1 MTTESLLD
9 RWGAGWRGPLLAALL
24 AMIAGLPGVLAV
36 PPLDR
41 DESRFAEASAQMLET
56 GDFVSIHFQAAPRF
70 KKPVGIYW
78 LQAAAVK
85 TLSQVEDRAIW
96 AYRVPSLLGV
106 MLAAGAC
113 VWGAAAFLRPGN
125 ALVAGALMASSFML
139 STEASIAATDAVLC
153 GTTTLAMAAL
163 GRLYLAERGGPPAGR
178 RARPLFW
185 GALALAILVK
195 GPIAPMVVALTL
207 AALSLWERRVS
218 WVGRLGWGWGLIV
231 LAAVLGPWALA
242 ITVATDGAF
251 WGAAVG
257 SDLAPKLTGEA
268 EGHGAPP
275 GYYLLLAPLLLFPA
289 TLLLPAGAVGA
300 WRARGEPA
308 VRFALCW
315 LIPSWLVFEAAP
327 TKLVHYTLPLYGALA
342 WLMARS
348 LEGVGADPPP
358 TDGPRVRAIGA
369 GLVVVVG
376 IVFAIAAPVAMAR
389 LGDFSGAAWAFA
401 AGLLFL
407 LAASAGAVL
416 LGRRRAAAA
425 ALAASVAGALGH
437 GALVG
442 GVLPSLRPLWLST
455 AAARDLAGAGASPWQ
470 GVVPG
475 PVTVAGYAEP
485 SLVFLLGAD
494 TELAGPDEA
503 ADAIAEGR
511 PAIVEGRDEAAFR
524 AALTEQG
531 LRAAPIGVVSG
542 LDYSN
547 GRTDIL
553 RLYRPP
559 PTK

>member
-1 MTTESLLD
+1 
-9 RWGAGWRGPLLAALL
+9 LAAAVL
-24 AMIAGLPGVLAV
+24 ALIAGLPGALAV

-41 DESRFAEASAQMLET
+41 DESRFAEATAQMLET
-56 GDFVSIHFQAAPRF
+56 GDFVSIRFQDTPRF
-70 KKPVGIYW
+70 KKPVGVYW

-96 AYRVPSLLGV
+96 AYRVPSLLGA
-106 MLAAGAC
+106 MLAAAAC
-113 VWGAAAFLRPGN
+113 AWGAAAFVRPGS
-125 ALVAGALMASSFML
+125 ALVAGALMAASFML

-153 GTTTLAMAAL
+153 GATTLALAAL
-163 GRLYLAERGGPPAGR
+163 ARFYLADRGGPPAGR
-178 RARPLFW
+178 RTKALFW
-185 GALALAILVK
+185 GGLAVAMLVK
-195 GPIAPMVVALTL
+195 GPIAPMIVALTL
-207 AALSLWERRVS
+207 LALGLWEGRAR
-218 WVGRLGWGWGLIV
+218 WMARLGWGWGLIG

-275 GYYLLLAPLLLFPA
+275 GFYALLAPLLLFPA
-289 TLLLPAGAVGA
+289 TLLLPAAAVAG

-327 TKLVHYTLPLYGALA
+327 TKLVHYTLPLYGALV
-342 WLMARS
+342 WLMARA
-348 LEGVGADPPP
+348 LQETGAEAAA
-358 TDGPRVRAIGA
+358 TA
-369 GLVVVVG
+369 GLRTRAAGAALVLLAG
-376 IVFAIAAPVAMAR
+376 AVFALAAPAAMER
-389 LGDFSGAAWAFA
+389 LGDYSGAAWGA
-401 AGLLFL
+401 AASLMFL
-407 LAASAGAVL
+407 LAAGSGAILLWRRQAG
-416 LGRRRAAAA
+416 AA
-425 ALAASVAGALGH
+425 ALAASLAAVVGH
-437 GALVG
+437 GALIG
-442 GVLPSLRPLWLST
+442 GVLPALRPLWLSASAV
-455 AAARDLAGAGASPWQ
+455 AALAHAGASPWQ
-470 GVVPG
+470 GVTPG

-494 TELAGPDEA
+494 TELGDAQAA

-511 PAIVEGRDEAAFR
+511 PAIVEGRADAAFR
-524 AALTEQG
+524 AALIQG
-531 LRAAPIGVVSG
+531 GDRAALIGQVKG

-559 PTK
+559 PTPSASADAAKQRSAP